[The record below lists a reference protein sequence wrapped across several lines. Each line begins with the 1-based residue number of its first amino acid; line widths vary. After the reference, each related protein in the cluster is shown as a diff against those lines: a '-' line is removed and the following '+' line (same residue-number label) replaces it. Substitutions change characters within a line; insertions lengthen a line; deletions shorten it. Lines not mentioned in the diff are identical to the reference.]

1 MEIGVGMFGDIASPL
16 VSGKPASAGQRIQEL
31 IREIQYCDEV
41 GLDVFAMGEHHRQD
55 YAVAVPNII
64 LAAAAGITQHIRLS
78 TGVTVLS
85 SFDPVLLYEEFAAI
99 DLISKG
105 RAEIMV
111 GRGSFIESFPLY
123 GYSLSDYDG
132 LFEEKLDLLLKI
144 NREDPV
150 SWSGKYRA
158 PLDKQKIFPRAFQP
172 ELPVWVAVGGTPASV
187 ERAARLGLPLIV
199 AIIGGQ
205 PEQYKPLFEYYKEL
219 YARHGHPPEQMQIG
233 IHAHTFAGEDNEE
246 VARKY
251 FPYYAAQMNNIGRDR
266 GWPPYTREQFDYGR
280 SMAGHLLVGD
290 ANLVAEKILQLKEI
304 GSLTRFIA
312 HLDVGGPDH
321 KDMMKAIEIL
331 GTKVL
336 PQLKHG

>member
-123 GYSLSDYDG
+123 GYSLADYDG

-219 YARHGHPPEQMQIG
+219 YTRHGHPPEQMQIG

>member
-1 MEIGVGMFGDIASPL
+1 MEIGVGMFGDIATTL
-16 VSGKPASAGQRIQEL
+16 VSGKPPSAAQRMQEL
-31 IREIQYCDEV
+31 IREIQYCDEA

-55 YAVAVPNII
+55 YAVAVPNIV
-64 LAAAAGITQHIRLS
+64 LAAAASTTQNIRLS

-99 DLISKG
+99 DLIAKG

-123 GYSLSDYDG
+123 GYSLGDYDG

-158 PLDKQKIFPRAFQP
+158 PLNKQRIFPRAYQA

-199 AIIGGQ
+199 AIIGGH

-219 YARHGHPPEQMQIG
+219 YIQHGHPEEHMQIG
-233 IHAHTFAGEDNEE
+233 MHAHTFAGENNDE
-246 VARKY
+246 VAAKY
-251 FPYYAAQMNNIGRDR
+251 FPYYAAQMNNIGKDR
-266 GWPPYTREQFDYGR
+266 GWPPYSRSQFDAGR
-280 SMAGHLLVGD
+280 SLTGHLLVGD
-290 ANLVAEKILQLKEI
+290 ANLITDKILRLKEI

-336 PQLKHG
+336 PHLKKG

>member
-31 IREIQYCDEV
+31 ISEIQYCDEV

-158 PLDKQKIFPRAFQP
+158 PLDKQKVFPRAFQP

-219 YARHGHPPEQMQIG
+219 YTRHGHPPEQMQIG

>member
-1 MEIGVGMFGDIASPL
+1 MFGDIASPL

-123 GYSLSDYDG
+123 GYSLADYDG

-219 YARHGHPPEQMQIG
+219 YTRHGHPPEQMQIG